1 MAMPTTA
8 ERSQRAETPPRSDV
22 MRTAPF
28 KLRAAADDEPNDGRT
43 LDGYGAVFN
52 TLTKIDSWEGRF
64 FEQIAA
70 GSMKKTF
77 RENPPKIQFDHGR
90 HPLIGS
96 IPVAELKSIAE
107 EVDPERAPNGGAHVI
122 GRLFD
127 NWLIQPV
134 RDAIKAQAIDG
145 MSFRFSVVREEWHDP
160 DGKKIT
166 DEKELR
172 ELLFRSWWEELPDE
186 ELLIRT
192 LKELKVPEVG
202 PVVWPAYAE
211 TSVDVRSG
219 SIDLS
224 RLTDPA
230 ERKKLSYA
238 VLLADTAERTD
249 QTDEAPDAT
258 EDDSADD
265 HASDV
270 DDTPRSTD
278 APSAGE
284 HASVP
289 LQRGKR
295 AVDLA
300 LRHAR
305 EVLISIDAKDHTP

>member
-289 LQRGKR
+289 LQRGQR
-295 AVDLA
+295 AIDLWVKK
-300 LRHAR
+300 AR
-305 EVLISIDAKDHTP
+305 DVLISIDAKEHTP